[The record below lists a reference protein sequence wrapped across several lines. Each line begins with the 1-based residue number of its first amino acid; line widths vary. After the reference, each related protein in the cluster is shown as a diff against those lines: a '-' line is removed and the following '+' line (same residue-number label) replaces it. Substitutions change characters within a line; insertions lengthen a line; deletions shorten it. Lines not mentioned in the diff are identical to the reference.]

1 MAPSSRPHPYRA
13 TSTVNTPEGP
23 RTSAWLAGHGGLP
36 GDWDPPPPR
45 PVLILV
51 DYSPLQELTHR
62 SQPDHALFSALA
74 SSNFRNVSAGELE
87 ALFSP
92 GHANLNQLKQAFF
105 HYEIYAQHWQR
116 DYAPNGTFTW
126 YLRTWNFA
134 TLIFKAMFSKY
145 HSIGPLCNFWM
156 NTDLNGASGST
167 ITSNLLGWYLVLH
180 SPSYCDFVA
189 IKSAKVSSC
198 RDFMQ
203 NPDRGE
209 KRQYHLTMGLTWFH
223 LLMSCLLYKT
233 EFIRFILDSRLY
245 QRLYMALYCFSI
257 NTVWRLFVPSAFGF
271 YQLYSRDRFTHGAQ
285 AWRNRGG
292 LGMAFDFEP
301 WDFFYRSWYKARPPD
316 CWVECLWR
324 FPSYDLD
331 HLGIFG
337 AKYCTQWPRHYLT
350 NGHIF
355 SSNATWCTFPGTR
368 EFHLQCFPSRSLL
381 ITGGPSDPLQDLYSF
396 QQHQGVIYW
405 RDPNLGNLQMS
416 WSWTLFLWS
425 FWQLGVVFT
434 NCGLLAPSLW
444 DPPST
449 RAPSFSQCAHWDDI
463 SCRWTQPHHPAPW
476 ISQRSIWYFEGC
488 YGIWGTQWDWAMVER
503 MSFHDAIEVLLQAP
517 NFSSE
522 WSDCPYV
529 H

>member
-87 ALFSP
+87 ALFTWTRQFEP
-92 GHANLNQLKQAFF
+92 IEAGIFPL
-105 HYEIYAQHWQR
+105 R
-116 DYAPNGTFTW
+116 DLRAALTTR
-126 YLRTWNFA
+126 LRTQWD
-134 TLIFKAMFSKY
+134 IHMVPS
-145 HSIGPLCNFWM
+145 
-156 NTDLNGASGST
+156 DLEFRYADLQGDVFQVPIDWT
-167 ITSNLLGWYLVLH
+167 IMQLLDEYRPEWR
-180 SPSYCDFVA
+180 
-189 IKSAKVSSC
+189 I
-198 RDFMQ
+198 
-203 NPDRGE
+203 
-209 KRQYHLTMGLTWFH
+209 RQYNYIESTWLVPGTSQPFILRLRCHKVRQGIILPWFH
-223 LLMSCLLYKT
+223 AKPGPRSKKTVQPYHGPHLISPPHVLSLYKT
-233 EFIRFILDSRLY
+233 EFIHFILDSGLH
-245 QRLYMALYCFSI
+245 QHVYMALYCFSI

-337 AKYCTQWPRHYLT
+337 AKYCTQWPRHYIT

-355 SSNATWCTFPGTR
+355 SSNAAWCTFPDTR

-396 QQHQGVIYW
+396 QQHGSYLLKRSQPQES
-405 RDPNLGNLQMS
+405 PNVV
-416 WSWTLFLWS
+416 TLNIISMVFLAIGS
-425 FWQLGVVFT
+425 
-434 NCGLLAPSLW
+434 GLYELRTIGAITL
-444 DPPST
+444 
-449 RAPSFSQCAHWDDI
+449 
-463 SCRWTQPHHPAPW
+463 
-476 ISQRSIWYFEGC
+476 RS
-488 YGIWGTQWDWAMVER
+488 
-503 MSFHDAIEVLLQAP
+503 P
-517 NFSSE
+517 
-522 WSDCPYV
+522 
-529 H
+529 